1 MRTLLDKLLGVQL
14 IEVLLAHHAR
24 SSGLDTQHCAG
35 GAVISGDDKISSRP
49 AWDR

>member
-1 MRTLLDKLLGVQL
+1 MRPLLDKLLGVQL

-35 GAVISGDDKISSRP
+35 GAVRGDKISSRP

>member
-1 MRTLLDKLLGVQL
+1 M
-14 IEVLLAHHAR
+14 EVLLAHHAR

-35 GAVISGDDKISSRP
+35 GAVISKGDKISSRP